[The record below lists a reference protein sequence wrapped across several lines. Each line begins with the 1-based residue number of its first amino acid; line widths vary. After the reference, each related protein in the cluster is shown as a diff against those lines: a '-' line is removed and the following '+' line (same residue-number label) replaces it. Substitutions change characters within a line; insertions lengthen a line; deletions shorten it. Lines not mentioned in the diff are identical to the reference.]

1 MLIFNM
7 DRDTLLPAGFSDKI
21 FPRSQKNSLII
32 ENIVNFF
39 LNYGYLRISPPL
51 IEFEDTLLNQGPGL
65 VLKNN
70 SFRVMDPISKKMMA
84 VRSDMTTQISRISSK
99 RLAHYPRPLRLSY
112 SGEVLRVNPSGLK
125 LERQIAQ
132 VGAEIIGDITC
143 DLEIEIIMI
152 GLKVLKEL
160 DVGDLT
166 LDLNYQNLRLSF
178 LKILYDTSDSD
189 LLVKAIEKKDIKFLK
204 NKSFPNKKNI
214 LNIIQASGKFSNK
227 NEFLEK
233 LNQDNKKNNYL
244 LHLLEVSNS
253 LQKFF
258 KGLNIVIDP
267 LEKSTFDYHYGL
279 TFTIFSKSL
288 YGSIAKG
295 GTYKTI
301 NNEDA
306 TGISLYT
313 DLLGEMKNIFVEKEK
328 VLVEQNDFKNAENL
342 IKQGYQVIFFKNLN
356 NDIINYAKTIN
367 CKYFFKNNKLMRV
380 YS

>member
-1 MLIFNM
+1 M

-21 FPRSQKNSLII
+21 FPKSQKNSLII

-51 IEFEDTLLNQGPGL
+51 IEFEETLLNQGPGL
-65 VLKNN
+65 ALKDN

-99 RLAHYPRPLRLSY
+99 RLAHYQRPLRLSY

-132 VGAEIIGDITC
+132 VGAEIIGEITC
-143 DLEIEIIMI
+143 DLEAEIIII

-160 DVGDLT
+160 DIGDLT

-178 LKILYDTSDSD
+178 LKTICELPDKN
-189 LLVKAIEKKDIKFLK
+189 LLIKAIEKKDLNYLK
-204 NKSFPNKKNI
+204 NKKFPNKNNI
-214 LNIIQASGKFSNK
+214 LNIIQASGQFFSK
-227 NEFLEK
+227 NEFLKK

-244 LHLLEVSNS
+244 LHLLEVSS
-253 LQKFF
+253 SIQKIF
-258 KGLNIVIDP
+258 KDLNIIIDP
-267 LEKSTFDYHYGL
+267 FEKSTFDYHSGL

-288 YGSIAKG
+288 HGSIAKG

-301 NNEDA
+301 NKEDA
-306 TGISLYT
+306 TGISLYV
-313 DLLGEMKNIFVEKEK
+313 DLLGGVKNIFLEKEK
-328 VLVEQNDFKNAENL
+328 VLVEQNDFKSAEDL
-342 IKQGYQVIFFKNLN
+342 IKKGYQVIFFKNSN
-356 NDIINYAKTIN
+356 NDIVNYAKSIN
-367 CKYFFKNNKLMRV
+367 CKYFVKNNRLMQV
-380 YS
+380 KS

>member
-1 MLIFNM
+1 M

-51 IEFEDTLLNQGPGL
+51 IEFEETLLNQGPGL
-65 VLKNN
+65 ALKNN

-132 VGAEIIGDITC
+132 VGAEIIGDITY
-143 DLEIEIIMI
+143 DLEIEIIII
-152 GLKVLKEL
+152 GLKALKEL
-160 DVGDLT
+160 DLRNLT
-166 LDLNYQNLRLSF
+166 LDLNYQDLRLSL
-178 LKILYDTSDSD
+178 LKNLYEMPDSD
-189 LLVKAIEKKDIKFLK
+189 LLVKAIEKKDINFLK
-204 NKSFPNKKNI
+204 NKDFPNKNNI
-214 LNIIQASGKFSNK
+214 LNIIQASGQFTNK
-227 NEFLEK
+227 SDFFEK
-233 LNQDNKKNNYL
+233 LNQDNKKNNFL
-244 LHLLEVSNS
+244 LHLIEVSSS
-253 LQKFF
+253 LQKLF
-258 KGLNIVIDP
+258 KGLDIVIDP

-279 TFTIFSKSL
+279 TFTIFSKFL
-288 YGSIAKG
+288 HGSIAKG

-301 NNEDA
+301 NEEDA
-306 TGISLYT
+306 TGISLYI
-313 DLLGEMKNIFVEKEK
+313 DLLGEMKGIFKAKDK
-328 VLVEQNDFKNAENL
+328 VLLEQNDFKNAENL

-356 NDIINYAKTIN
+356 NNIINYAKSMN
-367 CKYFFKNNKLMRV
+367 CKYFFKNNKLTQV
-380 YS
+380 

>member
-1 MLIFNM
+1 M

-65 VLKNN
+65 ALKSN

-99 RLAHYPRPLRLSY
+99 RLAHYPRPLKLSY

-125 LERQIAQ
+125 LERQISQ

-143 DLEIEIIMI
+143 DLEIEIIII
-152 GLKVLKEL
+152 GLKVLKKL

-178 LKILYDTSDSD
+178 LKTLLELPDSE
-189 LLVKAIEKKDIKFLK
+189 LIVKAIEKKDINFLK
-204 NKSFPNKKNI
+204 NKNFPNKDNI
-214 LNIIQASGKFSNK
+214 LNIIQASGQFTNK
-227 NEFLEK
+227 NEFLKK

-244 LHLLEVSNS
+244 LHLLEVSSS
-253 LQKFF
+253 LQEFF
-258 KGLNIVIDP
+258 KDLDIVIDP

-288 YGSIAKG
+288 HGSIAKG

-301 NNEDA
+301 NEEDA
-306 TGISLYT
+306 TGISLYI
-313 DLLGEMKNIFVEKEK
+313 DLLGEIKNIFVEKEK

-342 IKQGYQVIFFKNLN
+342 IKQGYQVMFFKNLN
-356 NDIINYAKTIN
+356 NDIINSAKSMN
-367 CKYFFKNNKLMRV
+367 CKYFFKNNKLTQV
-380 YS
+380 

>member
-1 MLIFNM
+1 M
-7 DRDTLLPAGFSDKI
+7 DRNTLLPAGFSDKI

-32 ENIVNFF
+32 EKIINFF

-65 VLKNN
+65 ALKNN

-132 VGAEIIGDITC
+132 VGAEIIGNISC
-143 DLEIEIIMI
+143 DLEIEIIII

-178 LKILYDTSDSD
+178 LKAILELPDRD
-189 LLVKAIEKKDIKFLK
+189 LIVKAIEKKDTKFLRNK
-204 NKSFPNKKNI
+204 NFPNKNNI
-214 LNIIQASGKFSNK
+214 LNIIEASGKFTNK

-233 LNQDNKKNNYL
+233 LNQDNKKNIYL
-244 LHLLEVSNS
+244 VHLLEVSTS
-253 LQKFF
+253 LQTLF
-258 KGLNIVIDP
+258 KGIDIVIDP
-267 LEKSTFDYHYGL
+267 LEKSTFDYHCGL

-288 YGSIAKG
+288 HGSIAKG

-301 NNEDA
+301 NKEDA
-306 TGISLYT
+306 TGISLYI
-313 DLLGEMKNIFVEKEK
+313 DLLSETKNLFIEKEK
-328 VLVEQNDFKNAENL
+328 VLIEQNDFKNAESL
-342 IKQGYQVIFFKNLN
+342 IKQGYQVIFF
-356 NDIINYAKTIN
+356 NDINDDIVNYAKSMN
-367 CKYFFKNNKLMRV
+367 CKYVYKNNKLTQV
-380 YS
+380 KS